1 MAKKKDTKGKNIL
14 MKALAPKKR
23 KGTAKKGY
31 KRIVGRWGGHKFI
44 VSNKK
49 IESFTNLTIKGSCEV
64 ERKKKEKQK
73 YVTKK
78 TGQSV
83 EINLDII
90 LNAYFGS
97 DVRKEALKWVKEAR
111 KGKQSYFYLG
121 KKKLIASKLLL
132 KSANVKN
139 IELSPGGKW
148 VTATVS
154 ISLEQ
159 STKKNSGS
167 GGNSDSGGSGGSG
180 GGGGGGGGGGSINN
194 GGGEKQSV
202 RNTSPITTGR
212 STLSDQQAKNTQN
225 TKTGQWSHWEQR
237 EFGVKNETTT
247 KKTSTWSNWE
257 KKEFN
262 TATQAKKQDEE
273 TVRRARQKGL
283 P

>member
-1 MAKKKDTKGKNIL
+1 MAKKKNTKGKNIL
-14 MKALAPKKR
+14 WKALAIKKA
-23 KGTAKKGY
+23 KGTQGKSR
-31 KRIVGRWGGHKFI
+31 KRIMGRWGGHKFI
-44 VSNKK
+44 VSSKK
-49 IESFTNLTIKGSCEV
+49 IESFTDLTVKGSCET
-64 ERKKKEKQK
+64 ETKKDSSKKQK
-73 YVTKK
+73 YTVKK
-78 TGQSV
+78 NGNAV
-83 EINLDII
+83 EVSMNIQ
-90 LNAYFGS
+90 LNAYLGV
-97 DVRKEALKWVKEAR
+97 DVRKEAMAWVKEAR
-111 KGKQSYFYLG
+111 QGKQSYFYVG
-121 KKKLIASKLLL
+121 KKKLVASKLVL

-139 IELSPGGKW
+139 IEMSPGGRW
-148 VTATVS
+148 
-154 ISLEQ
+154 ISADVAITLEQ

-167 GGNSDSGGSGGSG
+167 GGNSENNSG
-180 GGGGGGGGGGSINN
+180 GGGGGSGSPGGGGGNY
-194 GGGEKQSV
+194 GGGKRSV
-202 RNTSPITTGR
+202 RNTSPVTTGR

>member
-1 MAKKKDTKGKNIL
+1 MAKKKNTKGKNIL
-14 MKALAPKKR
+14 TKALAPKKR
-23 KGTAKKGY
+23 KGTAGKKSY
-31 KRIVGRWGGHKFI
+31 KRIIGRWGGHKFI

-64 ERKKKEKQK
+64 ERKKNNKKQ

-78 TGQSV
+78 TGQAV
-83 EINLDII
+83 EITLDIV
-90 LNAYFGS
+90 LNAFLGS
-97 DVRKEALKWVKEAR
+97 NVRKEALKWVKEAR
-111 KGKQSYFYLG
+111 NGKQSYFYLG

-139 IELSPGGKW
+139 VELSPGGKW

-212 STLSDQQAKNTQN
+212 STLTDQQAKNMQKNRSTLTDQQQKYIN
-225 TKTGQWSHWEQR
+225 GGSNRTSWLTDQQKKNIR
-237 EFGVKNETTT
+237 EAAQ
-247 KKTSTWSNWE
+247 KKS
-257 KKEFN
+257 
-262 TATQAKKQDEE
+262 ADEE
-273 TVRRARQKGL
+273 TLRRARQKGL